1 MAVLILHEKLS
12 PSLIVGAIFVVSG
25 VYLTN
30 YQVKNSKI
38 GKNEKIKIFTK

>member
-12 PSLIVGAIFVVSG
+12 PSLIIGAIFVVSG

-30 YQVKNSKI
+30 YQVKN
-38 GKNEKIKIFTK
+38 IKIEKAKEINVGA

>member
-30 YQVKNSKI
+30 YQAKNIKI
-38 GKNEKIKIFTK
+38 GKAEEVKVEA